1 MEQIA
6 VITADQIREIAA
18 EAARAALAGQPTTDT
33 TAAGKP
39 RRYVYGLRGIRDLFN
54 VSHTTAQRYKNTF
67 LAPAITQR
75 GKKIVVDADKAME
88 LFNAHQTAE

>member
-6 VITADQIREIAA
+6 VITADQIREIAT

-33 TAAGKP
+33 TAGKP

-75 GKKIVVDADKAME
+75 GKKIVVDADRAME
-88 LFNAHQTAE
+88 LFNAHQTAQ